1 MGEHEVVH
9 FQVQVGTIG
18 VQTTGTTTGSR
29 LMAVSKIR
37 LAGFLPLATYQLLT
51 R

>member
-18 VQTTGTTTGSR
+18 VQTTGTTSR
-29 LMAVSKIR
+29 LMAVLKIR